1 MAKSDLSKNLSTVTD
16 VLKDYLQVKLD
27 LFKLDLLKRSSRA
40 GIFLFTFISVLFS
53 VFAVAI
59 FLMFSFSFWYGE
71 RTGNLAQGF
80 LISAGVFFLILVVV
94 FLLRKV
100 VFGRILIKDIS
111 KILFS
116 EDDD

>member
-16 VLKDYLQVKLD
+16 VLKEYLQVKLD
-27 LFKLDLLKRSSRA
+27 LFKLDLLKRTSRA
-40 GIFLFTFISVLFS
+40 GLFLFTFISVLFS

-71 RTGNLAQGF
+71 QTGNLAQGF
-80 LISAGVFFLILVVV
+80 FISAGALFFILVIIL
-94 FLLRKV
+94 LLRKV
-100 VFGRILIKDIS
+100 VFGRILIKNIS

>member
-1 MAKSDLSKNLSTVTD
+1 MAKRDLSKNLSSVTD

-27 LFKLDLLKRSSRA
+27 LFKLDLLQRSSRA
-40 GIFLFTFISVLFS
+40 GLFLFTFISVLFS

-80 LISAGVFFLILVVV
+80 LISAGFFLLVLVLV
-94 FLLRKV
+94 FLLRKA
-100 VFGRILIKDIS
+100 VFGRNLIKNIS

-116 EDDD
+116 GDDD